1 MGDGLKATPVLR
13 PINSNLAAV
22 SGWGKGTVDGSRA
35 PRAVAHRPH
44 SRRDGIPLRPGTG
57 RQPSKVRLSVRLRV
71 DAWQAGEF
79 QLDSDELKDTILFQ
93 ATRQRAA
100 ALQISLRQGS
110 GRHHVRRPTQ
120 VALPPLPP
128 PPPEVTEEETVLQEE
143 EGAAAASVA
152 GMAAEGQARPAA
164 TPPVQL
170 APHPSPACT
179 MPASSQGRPSRSQ
192 TRVEGVPEWFTAA
205 RGKGPRRS
213 APLHQPRA
221 TPRPAFTPVEGVPE
235 RDSVA
240 GPGAG
245 WPRGWLH
252 MAGGGADA
260 GDGDPATASTGRA
273 RSAEGRRGSL
283 DRTLDMRTP
292 EPGDPAPPQPQPG
305 PVPQSDD
312 DDDDNCDFGGQE
324 YGDGW
329 DDHDDGGGDP
339 AQDPTPFAEVAH
351 TGTDAGAAGPTPRP
365 ALTPAP
371 APKPRRQAQRHSPGH
386 RLRNELGKR
395 KSLSSA
401 PGIGRYEIAPG
412 IRRSSRAP
420 ERPLM
425 WWLGE
430 NKEYSRSAHKT
441 MPTIRAIIHHDP
453 NTPWQTVT
461 DPFPGAR
468 KRRDALA
475 AAKLEARLDAAG
487 DAVPPAAEGEAEA
500 AASPRASGGGAKHAA
515 PARGG
520 KSGRGQGRRT
530 ATSSRR

>member
-71 DAWQAGEF
+71 DAWQAGDV

-205 RGKGPRRS
+205 RGEGPRRS
-213 APLHQPRA
+213 APLRQPRA

-283 DRTLDMRTP
+283 DRTLDLRTP
-292 EPGDPAPPQPQPG
+292 EPGDPTPPQPQPG

-324 YGDGW
+324 YGAETVDGRNFEVT
-329 DDHDDGGGDP
+329 GGTTMMTAAATRCRTPRHSQRWHTRAQTPAWQAPRRGPRSTRHPRRSRGDRRSATRRGTGCAMSSASVRACP
-339 AQDPTPFAEVAH
+339 APPASVAMRSRPASGAPAAPRSGRSCGGWGRTRSTPAAH
-351 TGTDAGAAGPTPRP
+351 TRP
-365 ALTPAP
+365 CPP
-371 APKPRRQAQRHSPGH
+371 
-386 RLRNELGKR
+386 
-395 KSLSSA
+395 SA
-401 PGIGRYEIAPG
+401 PSSTTTPTRPGR
-412 IRRSSRAP
+412 
-420 ERPLM
+420 
-425 WWLGE
+425 
-430 NKEYSRSAHKT
+430 
-441 MPTIRAIIHHDP
+441 
-453 NTPWQTVT
+453 Q
-461 DPFPGAR
+461 
-468 KRRDALA
+468 
-475 AAKLEARLDAAG
+475 
-487 DAVPPAAEGEAEA
+487 
-500 AASPRASGGGAKHAA
+500 
-515 PARGG
+515 
-520 KSGRGQGRRT
+520 
-530 ATSSRR
+530 

>member
-71 DAWQAGEF
+71 DAWQAGDV

-205 RGKGPRRS
+205 RGEGPRRS
-213 APLHQPRA
+213 APLRQPRA

-283 DRTLDMRTP
+283 DRTLDLRTP
-292 EPGDPAPPQPQPG
+292 EPGDPTPPQPQPG

-339 AQDPTPFAEVAH
+339 VQDPTPFAEVAH
-351 TGTDAGAAGPTPRP
+351 TGTDAGVAGPTPRP
-365 ALTPAP
+365 ALNPAP

-395 KSLSSA
+395 KSLSSGA
-401 PGIGRYEIAPG
+401 GVMCWVWQGWNVGRLCRVREALSIQGEPHSLG
-412 IRRSSRAP
+412 MTVRSC
-420 ERPLM
+420 
-425 WWLGE
+425 
-430 NKEYSRSAHKT
+430 SAACT
-441 MPTIRAIIHHDP
+441 
-453 NTPWQTVT
+453 
-461 DPFPGAR
+461 
-468 KRRDALA
+468 
-475 AAKLEARLDAAG
+475 
-487 DAVPPAAEGEAEA
+487 
-500 AASPRASGGGAKHAA
+500 
-515 PARGG
+515 
-520 KSGRGQGRRT
+520 
-530 ATSSRR
+530 